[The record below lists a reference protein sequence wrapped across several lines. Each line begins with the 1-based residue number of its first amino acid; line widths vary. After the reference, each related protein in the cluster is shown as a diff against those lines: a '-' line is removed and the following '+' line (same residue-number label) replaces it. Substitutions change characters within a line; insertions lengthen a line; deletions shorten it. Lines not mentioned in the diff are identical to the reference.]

1 MTKPKSFIKQSSLED
16 HAHQLL
22 RDRGVRLER
31 IAEVVYDLQKE
42 YIDDLTLD
50 YCLENVIKVMKKRE
64 VQNAVITGIEIDIVA
79 ERGLFSP
86 LLNDLLMRDEG
97 LYGIDEILVLSIIN
111 VYGSIGLTNF
121 GYVDKLKPG
130 IIGEL
135 NDEKD
140 EHCNTFID
148 DIVGAL
154 AAAAA
159 SRIAHAQPQI
169 DNVNPYPSP
178 QTSYTSEDDTE

>member
-1 MTKPKSFIKQSSLED
+1 MTKNEQFIKQSRLED
-16 HAHQLL
+16 QAHYLL
-22 RDRGVRLER
+22 KERGVKLESV
-31 IAEVVYDLQKE
+31 AEIVYDLQKD

-50 YCLENVIKVMKKRE
+50 YCLENIIAVMKKRE
-64 VQNAVITGIEIDIVA
+64 VQNAVITGIEIDIAA
-79 ERGLFSP
+79 ERQQFSP
-86 LLNDLLMRDEG
+86 VLNDLLMRDEG
-97 LYGIDEILVLSIIN
+97 LYGIDEVLVLSIVN

-135 NDEKD
+135 NDSKD

-159 SRIAHAQPQI
+159 SRIAHSQPQT
-169 DNVNPYPSP
+169 DEVNVNTTPKE
-178 QTSYTSEDDTE
+178 SYEDSHEN